1 MLAICQGTE
10 VSEFLLNGTGG
21 GLDPVRLLVAEW
33 GLLENEVK
41 NGVLLLNCILPQ
53 RPGLNVPDRHSFLL
67 HKRGP
72 FARHV

>member
-1 MLAICQGTE
+1 M
-10 VSEFLLNGTGG
+10 
-21 GLDPVRLLVAEW
+21 DPVRLLVAEW